1 MRVLISGGGTAGHI
15 NPAIAIAKYF
25 CKKDSNTKILF
36 VGTANG
42 MEQRLVPKEGFDIV
56 NIDVSGIKR
65 SLTPENLKI
74 ILKAVKSVGDSK
86 KIISDFKPDIVIGT
100 GGYVCGPVLLAASK
114 MKIPTII
121 HEQNV
126 PPGMVV
132 NMLTSRV
139 DITAIS
145 FTDTK
150 KLLKKPRR
158 VELTGN
164 PIRESILSI
173 GEKHDEKPLVMISGG
188 SLGAKKINDALME
201 LLSLPGQEYYNICAS
216 VGERYYEGFVK
227 EMHENGITNSEGKE
241 ILPYIHNMDDILS
254 RSSLAV
260 TRAGAITVSELCAIG
275 KPAIVI
281 PSPNVVHDHQTINAR
296 FMEKMGAAV
305 VITEDK
311 LSGKKLAEEIF
322 SLLKNKEQLS
332 KMSEAGK
339 KIGITDATAAI
350 YGLAQ
355 ELTA

>member
-36 VGTANG
+36 IGTANG
-42 MEQRLVPKEGFDIV
+42 MEQNLVPKEGFDIV
-56 NIDVSGIKR
+56 SIDVSGMKR

-74 ILKAVKSVGDSK
+74 ILKAIKSVGKSK
-86 KIISDFKPDIVIGT
+86 KIISEFKPDIVIGT

-139 DITAIS
+139 DVTAIS
-145 FTDTK
+145 FKDTK
-150 KLLKKPRR
+150 KLLKKPKR
-158 VELTGN
+158 VVLTGN
-164 PIRESILSI
+164 PIRENILSI
-173 GEKHDEKPLVMISGG
+173 GENLDEKPLVMISGG
-188 SLGAKKINDALME
+188 SLGAKKVNDAVME
-201 LLSLPGQEYYNICAS
+201 LLALPGQGYYNICAS
-216 VGERYYEGFVK
+216 VGERYYEDFIK
-227 EMHENGITNSEGKE
+227 EMHEKGITACEGKKV
-241 ILPYIHNMDDILS
+241 LPYIYNMDDVLS
-254 RSSLAV
+254 RSSLAI

-275 KPAIVI
+275 KPAILI
-281 PSPNVVHDHQTINAR
+281 PSPNVVHDHQTKNAM
-296 FMEKMGAAV
+296 FMEKVGAAV

-311 LSGKKLAEEIF
+311 LCGKKLADEIF
-322 SLLKNKEQLS
+322 SLLKNKERLS

-350 YGLAQ
+350 YSLAQ